1 MNTQTFNHT
10 PHKCRKKLLSWLLV
24 LCLCLGLLPT
34 AAWADETST
43 PISEIK
49 FSIAEPKAGETP
61 AQTAKSLTD
70 GIKVSQV
77 RWKRLLDTETQVSV
91 DEVDATESFEC
102 GQTYLLIVGAVLD
115 KSYQASDDA
124 TVTLSGS
131 PAFFCYIDYYDFGAK
146 YSTFG
151 EAHFDTYPGIED
163 CSFDIW
169 LPFTITEQEQTYS
182 VTVKTDGRGDAFAS
196 SASGRQDEN
205 IDLTYKAAD
214 GWHFNQWTL
223 TSGTGAK
230 LQGNTLTIGSSDV
243 TVTAE
248 FEQNKQL
255 EPEPKPEPEPTYS
268 VEVKTTGQGEAHASP
283 TSGKKGDTITLYA
296 TADEGWKLKRWVLL
310 SLNGAALTD
319 NILTLGDGGVVVQAE
334 FEQIKKPVPTYSV
347 VIETDGHGSVIPS
360 ASSGKYGD
368 QITLTI
374 IPDDGWKLKGWHY
387 LQGDGASISGN
398 ILTIGSGNINVQAE
412 FVAVTPPAP
421 TYTITVETSGHGT
434 ASASA
439 KFGKQ
444 GETVALTA
452 AADEGYQFKGWTLV
466 QANGAVL
473 RDNLLTIGT
482 GNVTVR
488 ADFEPLPPPEPI
500 YTVTVETDGHGTA
513 SSSARS
519 GKYRDTV
526 TLNATPDT
534 GWRLKTWH
542 IVQGMDSFVTDNVLT
557 IGAENVTVRAEFELG
572 DPVYTCRWN
581 ANGGSWASGAVTRT
595 GLSLPSPAPTRSGW
609 TFSGWYTSPDGGDRL
624 EDTPYFRS
632 DRIDGLDD
640 NIVFYA
646 HWTQNAP
653 TPSSGGGGGGGGGGG
668 SAAPA
673 ASPSISGTDAAASS
687 ARFSS
692 ALTAGEQAVGR
703 IRPRGL
709 PALTPASAIPR
720 TAFWLLRL
728 LALLPGG
735 AS

>member
-43 PISEIK
+43 SISEIK
-49 FSIAEPKAGETP
+49 FSIDEPKAGETP
-61 AQTAKSLTD
+61 AQAAESLTE
-70 GIKVSQV
+70 GI
-77 RWKRLLDTETQVSV
+77 
-91 DEVDATESFEC
+91 EVDNIAWMKLIDGEDYPFTDETFENKT
-102 GQTYLLIVGAVLD
+102 TYLLNITAVVEPGYPIS
-115 KSYQASDDA
+115 KTAIT
-124 TVTLSGS
+124 TVNGKD
-131 PAFFCYIDYYDFGAK
+131 AFFSYDHRYQNKGSCKTFGAAEF
-146 YSTFG
+146 SI
-151 EAHFDTYPGIED
+151 YPD
-163 CSFDIW
+163 YPSPFDIW
-169 LPFTITEQEQTYS
+169 LIFTVTDQQQEQTYS

-196 SASGRQDEN
+196 SSSGRQDEN

-248 FEQNKQL
+248 FEQDKRL
-255 EPEPKPEPEPTYS
+255 EPEPKPEPEPAYR
-268 VEVKTTGQGEAHASP
+268 VEVKTTGQGKAHASP

-334 FEQIKKPVPTYSV
+334 FEQIEKPVPTYSV

-387 LQGDGASISGN
+387 LQGDGAYISGN
-398 ILTIGSGNINVQAE
+398 LLTIGSGNINVQAE
-412 FVAVTPPAP
+412 FVAVTPPDP

-439 KFGKQ
+439 KSGKQ

-452 AADEGYQFKGWTLV
+452 AADEGYQFKGWTLLH
-466 QANGAVL
+466 GEDAVL
-473 RDNLLTIGT
+473 TGDLLTIGT

-500 YTVTVETDGHGTA
+500 YTVTVETNGHGTA
-513 SSSARS
+513 SSSASS

-557 IGAENVTVRAEFELG
+557 IGTENMTVRAEFELG

-709 PALTPASAIPR
+709 PALTPASAMPR

>member
-49 FSIAEPKAGETP
+49 FSIDEPKAGETP
-61 AQTAKSLTD
+61 AQTAESLTD
-70 GIKVSQV
+70 GI
-77 RWKRLLDTETQVSV
+77 
-91 DEVDATESFEC
+91 EVDNIAWRKLIDGEDYPFADETFENKT
-102 GQTYLLIVGAVLD
+102 TYLLNITAVVEPGYPIS
-115 KSYQASDDA
+115 KTAIT
-124 TVTLSGS
+124 TVNGKD
-131 PAFFCYIDYYDFGAK
+131 AFFSYDHRYQNKGSCKTFGAAEFSI
-146 YSTFG
+146 YT
-151 EAHFDTYPGIED
+151 EYP
-163 CSFDIW
+163 SPFDIW
-169 LPFTITEQEQTYS
+169 LLFTVTDQQQEQTYS

-196 SASGRQDEN
+196 SSSGRQDEN

-268 VEVKTTGQGEAHASP
+268 VEVKTTGQGEAHASL

-334 FEQIKKPVPTYSV
+334 FEQIEKPVPTYSV

-387 LQGDGASISGN
+387 LQGDGAYISGN
-398 ILTIGSGNINVQAE
+398 LLTIGSGNINVQAE
-412 FVAVTPPAP
+412 FVAVTPPDP

-439 KFGKQ
+439 KSGKQ
-444 GETVALTA
+444 GEMVALTA
-452 AADEGYQFKGWTLV
+452 AADDGYQLKGWTLV

-534 GWRLKTWH
+534 GWRLKNWH

-557 IGAENVTVRAEFELG
+557 IGTENMTVRAEFEPG

-609 TFSGWYTSPDGGDRL
+609 TFSGWYTAPDGGDRL

-653 TPSSGGGGGGGGGGG
+653 TPSGGGGGGGGGG

-709 PALTPASAIPR
+709 PALTPASAMPR

-728 LALLPGG
+728 LALLPDG

>member
-43 PISEIK
+43 SISEIK
-49 FSIAEPKAGETP
+49 FSIDEPKAGETP
-61 AQTAKSLTD
+61 AQTAESLTD
-70 GIKVSQV
+70 GIKIDGV
-77 RWKRLLDTETQVSV
+77 RWMKLIDGEDYPFADET
-91 DEVDATESFEC
+91 FENKT
-102 GQTYLLIVGAVLD
+102 TYLLNITAVVEPGYPIS
-115 KSYQASDDA
+115 KTAIT
-124 TVTLSGS
+124 TVNGKD
-131 PAFFCYIDYYDFGAK
+131 AFFSYDHRYQNKESCKTFGAAEFSI
-146 YSTFG
+146 YT
-151 EAHFDTYPGIED
+151 EYP
-163 CSFDIW
+163 SPFDIW
-169 LPFTITEQEQTYS
+169 LLFTVTDQQQGQTYS
-182 VTVKTDGRGDAFAS
+182 VTVKTDGQGDAFAS
-196 SASGRQDEN
+196 SSSGRQDEN

-248 FEQNKQL
+248 FEQDKQL
-255 EPEPKPEPEPTYS
+255 EPEPKPAPEPAYS

-334 FEQIKKPVPTYSV
+334 FEQIEKPVPTYSV

-387 LQGDGASISGN
+387 LQGDGAYISGN

-412 FVAVTPPAP
+412 FVAVTPPDP

-434 ASASA
+434 ASASV
-439 KFGKQ
+439 KSGKQ

-452 AADEGYQFKGWTLV
+452 AADEGYQPKGWTLV

-473 RDNLLTIGT
+473 RDNLLTIGA
-482 GNVTVR
+482 GDVTVR

-513 SSSARS
+513 SSSAPS

-557 IGAENVTVRAEFELG
+557 IGTENVTVRAEFEPG

-581 ANGGSWASGAVTRT
+581 ANGGSWASGAVIRT

-609 TFSGWYTSPDGGDRL
+609 TFSGWYTAPDGGDRL
-624 EDTPYFRS
+624 EGTPYFRS

-653 TPSSGGGGGGGGGGG
+653 TPISGGGGGGGGGGG

-673 ASPSISGTDAAASS
+673 ASPSVSGTDAAASS

-709 PALTPASAIPR
+709 PALTPASAMPR

>member
-1 MNTQTFNHT
+1 M
-10 PHKCRKKLLSWLLV
+10 
-24 LCLCLGLLPT
+24 
-34 AAWADETST
+34 
-43 PISEIK
+43 
-49 FSIAEPKAGETP
+49 
-61 AQTAKSLTD
+61 
-70 GIKVSQV
+70 
-77 RWKRLLDTETQVSV
+77 
-91 DEVDATESFEC
+91 
-102 GQTYLLIVGAVLD
+102 
-115 KSYQASDDA
+115 
-124 TVTLSGS
+124 
-131 PAFFCYIDYYDFGAK
+131 
-146 YSTFG
+146 
-151 EAHFDTYPGIED
+151 
-163 CSFDIW
+163 
-169 LPFTITEQEQTYS
+169 
-182 VTVKTDGRGDAFAS
+182 
-196 SASGRQDEN
+196 
-205 IDLTYKAAD
+205 
-214 GWHFNQWTL
+214 
-223 TSGTGAK
+223 
-230 LQGNTLTIGSSDV
+230 TIGSSDV

-248 FEQNKQL
+248 FEQDKQL
-255 EPEPKPEPEPTYS
+255 EPEPKPAPEPTYS
-268 VEVKTTGQGEAHASP
+268 VEVKTTGQGEAHASL

-334 FEQIKKPVPTYSV
+334 FEQIEKPVPTYSV

-398 ILTIGSGNINVQAE
+398 LLTIGSGNINVQAE
-412 FVAVTPPAP
+412 FVAVTPPDP

-439 KFGKQ
+439 KSGKQ
-444 GETVALTA
+444 GETLALTA
-452 AADEGYQFKGWTLV
+452 AADEGYQLKGWTLLH
-466 QANGAVL
+466 GEDAVL
-473 RDNLLTIGT
+473 TGDLLTIGT

-557 IGAENVTVRAEFELG
+557 IGTENVTVRAEFEPG

-653 TPSSGGGGGGGGGGG
+653 TPSGGGGGGGGG

-673 ASPSISGTDAAASS
+673 ASPSISGADAAASS

-703 IRPRGL
+703 IRSRGL
-709 PALTPASAIPR
+709 PALTPASAMPR

>member
-34 AAWADETST
+34 SAWADETST
-43 PISEIK
+43 SISEIK
-49 FSIAEPKAGETP
+49 FSIDEPKAGETP
-61 AQTAKSLTD
+61 AQTAESLTD
-70 GIKVSQV
+70 GI
-77 RWKRLLDTETQVSV
+77 
-91 DEVDATESFEC
+91 EVDNIAWRKLIDGEDYPFTDETFENKT
-102 GQTYLLIVGAVLD
+102 TYLLNITAVVEPGYPIS
-115 KSYQASDDA
+115 KTAIT
-124 TVTLSGS
+124 TVNGKD
-131 PAFFCYIDYYDFGAK
+131 AFFSYDHRYQNKGSCKTFGAAEF
-146 YSTFG
+146 SI
-151 EAHFDTYPGIED
+151 YPEYP
-163 CSFDIW
+163 SPFDIW
-169 LPFTITEQEQTYS
+169 LLFTVTDQQQEQTYS

-196 SASGRQDEN
+196 SSSGRQDEN

-248 FEQNKQL
+248 FEQDKQL
-255 EPEPKPEPEPTYS
+255 EPEPKPAPEPTYR

-334 FEQIKKPVPTYSV
+334 FEQIEKPVPTYSV

-412 FVAVTPPAP
+412 FVAVTPPDP

-439 KFGKQ
+439 KSGKQ

-452 AADEGYQFKGWTLV
+452 AADEGYQFKGWTLLH
-466 QANGAVL
+466 GEDAVL
-473 RDNLLTIGT
+473 TGDLLTIGS

-557 IGAENVTVRAEFELG
+557 IGTENMTVRAEFEPG

-632 DRIDGLDD
+632 GRIDGLDD

-653 TPSSGGGGGGGGGGG
+653 APSGGGGGGGGGGG

-673 ASPSISGTDAAASS
+673 ASPSVSGADAAASS

-709 PALTPASAIPR
+709 PALTPASAMPR
-720 TAFWLLRL
+720 TAVWLLRL

>member
-34 AAWADETST
+34 SAWADETST
-43 PISEIK
+43 SISEIK
-49 FSIAEPKAGETP
+49 FSIDEPKAGETP
-61 AQTAKSLTD
+61 AQTAESLTD
-70 GIKVSQV
+70 GIKIDDV
-77 RWKRLLDTETQVSV
+77 RWMKLIDGEDYPFADET
-91 DEVDATESFEC
+91 FENKT
-102 GQTYLLIVGAVLD
+102 TYLLNITAVV
-115 KSYQASDDA
+115 KPGYPISETAIT
-124 TVTLSGS
+124 TVNGKD
-131 PAFFCYIDYYDFGAK
+131 AFFSYDHRYQNKGSCKTFGAAEF
-146 YSTFG
+146 SI
-151 EAHFDTYPGIED
+151 YPD
-163 CSFDIW
+163 YPSPFDIW
-169 LPFTITEQEQTYS
+169 LLFTVTDQQQEQTYS

-196 SASGRQDEN
+196 SSSGRQDEN

-255 EPEPKPEPEPTYS
+255 EPEPKPEPEPTYR

-334 FEQIKKPVPTYSV
+334 FEQIEKPVPTYSV

-412 FVAVTPPAP
+412 FVAVTPPDP

-439 KFGKQ
+439 KSGKQ
-444 GETVALTA
+444 GETVTLTA
-452 AADEGYQFKGWTLV
+452 AADEGYQFKGWTLLH
-466 QANGAVL
+466 GEDAVL
-473 RDNLLTIGT
+473 TGDLLTIGS

-526 TLNATPDT
+526 TLNSTPDT

-557 IGAENVTVRAEFELG
+557 IGTENMTVRAEFEPG
-572 DPVYTCRWN
+572 TPVYTCRWN

-632 DRIDGLDD
+632 GRIDGLDD

-653 TPSSGGGGGGGGGGG
+653 TPSGGGGGGG

-673 ASPSISGTDAAASS
+673 ASPSISGADAAASS

-709 PALTPASAIPR
+709 PALTPASAMPR

>member
-34 AAWADETST
+34 SAWADETST

-49 FSIAEPKAGETP
+49 FSIDEPKAGKTP
-61 AQTAKSLTD
+61 AQTAESLTD
-70 GIKVSQV
+70 GI
-77 RWKRLLDTETQVSV
+77 
-91 DEVDATESFEC
+91 EVDNIDWRKLIDGEDYPFTDETFESKT
-102 GQTYLLIVGAVLD
+102 TYLLNITAVV
-115 KSYQASDDA
+115 KPGYPISETAIT
-124 TVTLSGS
+124 TVNGKD
-131 PAFFCYIDYYDFGAK
+131 AFFSYDHRYQNKGSCKTFGAAEF
-146 YSTFG
+146 SI
-151 EAHFDTYPGIED
+151 YPD
-163 CSFDIW
+163 YPSPFDIW
-169 LPFTITEQEQTYS
+169 LLFTVTDQQQEQTYS

-196 SASGRQDEN
+196 SSSGRQDEN

-214 GWHFNQWTL
+214 GWHFNHWTL

-268 VEVKTTGQGEAHASP
+268 VEVKTTGQGEAHASL

-334 FEQIKKPVPTYSV
+334 FEQMEKPVPTYSV

-368 QITLTI
+368 QIALTI

-398 ILTIGSGNINVQAE
+398 LLTIGSGNINVQAE
-412 FVAVTPPAP
+412 FVAVTPPDP
-421 TYTITVETSGHGT
+421 TYTMTVETSGHGT

-452 AADEGYQFKGWTLV
+452 AADEGYQFKGWTLLH
-466 QANGAVL
+466 GEDAVL
-473 RDNLLTIGT
+473 TDNLLTIGS

-557 IGAENVTVRAEFELG
+557 IGTENMTVRAEFEPG

-624 EDTPYFRS
+624 EGTPYFRS

-653 TPSSGGGGGGGGGGG
+653 APSGGGGGGGGG

-673 ASPSISGTDAAASS
+673 ASPSVSGTDAAASS

-709 PALTPASAIPR
+709 PALTPASAMPR

>member
-10 PHKCRKKLLSWLLV
+10 QHKCRKKLLSWLLV
-24 LCLCLGLLPT
+24 LCLCAGLLPT

-61 AQTAKSLTD
+61 AQTAESLTD
-70 GIKVSQV
+70 GI
-77 RWKRLLDTETQVSV
+77 
-91 DEVDATESFEC
+91 EVDNIAWRKLIDGEDYPFTDETFENKT
-102 GQTYLLIVGAVLD
+102 TYLLNITAVVEPGYPIS
-115 KSYQASDDA
+115 KTAIT
-124 TVTLSGS
+124 TVNGKD
-131 PAFFCYIDYYDFGAK
+131 AFFSYDHRYQNKGSCKTFGAAEF
-146 YSTFG
+146 SI
-151 EAHFDTYPGIED
+151 YPEYP
-163 CSFDIW
+163 SPFDIW
-169 LPFTITEQEQTYS
+169 LLFTVTDQQQEQTYS

-196 SASGRQDEN
+196 SSSGRQDEN

-243 TVTAE
+243 TITAE
-248 FEQNKQL
+248 FEQDKQL
-255 EPEPKPEPEPTYS
+255 EPEPKPAPEPAYR
-268 VEVKTTGQGEAHASP
+268 VEVKTTGQGEAHASL

-334 FEQIKKPVPTYSV
+334 FEQIEKPVPTYSV

-412 FVAVTPPAP
+412 FVAVTPPDP

-444 GETVALTA
+444 GETVTLTA

-557 IGAENVTVRAEFELG
+557 IGTENMTVRAEFEPG

-609 TFSGWYTSPDGGDRL
+609 TFSGWYTAPDGGDRL

-632 DRIDGLDD
+632 GRIDGLDD

-653 TPSSGGGGGGGGGGG
+653 TPSGGGGG

-673 ASPSISGTDAAASS
+673 ASPSVSGADAAASS

-709 PALTPASAIPR
+709 PALTPASAMPR
-720 TAFWLLRL
+720 TAVWLLRL

>member
-10 PHKCRKKLLSWLLV
+10 PHKRRKKLLSWLLV

-34 AAWADETST
+34 AAWADETSA

-61 AQTAKSLTD
+61 AQTAESLTD
-70 GIKVSQV
+70 GVGIDDVSWMKPQDDIGYTLMDDSELFESGKTYLFRINAVLKQLYKVSA
-77 RWKRLLDTETQVSV
+77 
-91 DEVDATESFEC
+91 DAT
-102 GQTYLLIVGAVLD
+102 
-115 KSYQASDDA
+115 A
-124 TVTLSGS
+124 TVNDST
-131 PAFFCYIDYYDFGAK
+131 AFFAFDDDCWNKPG

-151 EAHFDTYPGIED
+151 EADFYICPDAED
-163 CSFDIW
+163 GSSFDIW
-169 LPFTITEQEQTYS
+169 LLFQVQE
-182 VTVKTDGRGDAFAS
+182 A
-196 SASGRQDEN
+196 
-205 IDLTYKAAD
+205 
-214 GWHFNQWTL
+214 
-223 TSGTGAK
+223 
-230 LQGNTLTIGSSDV
+230 
-243 TVTAE
+243 
-248 FEQNKQL
+248 
-255 EPEPKPEPEPTYS
+255 PKPEPEPTVYHVNFSPSEHGSATATPGSGIEGAS
-268 VEVKTTGQGEAHASP
+268 VRLEATPNPGYHFKSWSLIQANGA
-283 TSGKKGDTITLYA
+283 TLNGDT
-296 TADEGWKLKRWVLL
+296 
-310 SLNGAALTD
+310 LTIGSG
-319 NILTLGDGGVVVQAE
+319 NVTVAAE
-334 FEQIKKPVPTYSV
+334 FAEDVKPVPSYSIT
-347 VIETDGHGSVIPS
+347 IERSGQGSTI
-360 ASSGKYGD
+360 ASDYYGKTGD
-368 QITLTI
+368 RIVLTATPAPDWQFQKWTLLT
-374 IPDDGWKLKGWHY
+374 GN
-387 LQGDGASISGN
+387 GATLDGN
-398 ILTIGSGNINVQAE
+398 ILTIGSSNINVRAE
-412 FVAVTPPAP
+412 FVAVTPPDP
-421 TYTITVETSGHGT
+421 TYTMTVETSGHGT

-439 KFGKQ
+439 KSGKQ

-452 AADEGYQFKGWTLV
+452 AADDGYQLTGWTLV

-473 RDNLLTIGT
+473 KDNLLTIGT

-519 GKYRDTV
+519 GKYRDAV
-526 TLNATPDT
+526 TLNAAPDT

-557 IGAENVTVRAEFELG
+557 IGTENMTVRAEFELG

-581 ANGGSWASGAVTRT
+581 ANGGSWANGAVTRT

-624 EDTPYFRS
+624 EDTSYFRS
-632 DRIDGLDD
+632 GQIDGLDD

-653 TPSSGGGGGGGGGGG
+653 TPSGGGGGGGGG

-673 ASPSISGTDAAASS
+673 ASPSISGADAAASS

-703 IRPRGL
+703 IRARGL
-709 PALTPASAIPR
+709 PALTPASAMPR
-720 TAFWLLRL
+720 TAVWLLRL

>member
-49 FSIAEPKAGETP
+49 FSIDEPKAGETP
-61 AQTAKSLTD
+61 AQTAESLTD
-70 GIKVSQV
+70 GI
-77 RWKRLLDTETQVSV
+77 
-91 DEVDATESFEC
+91 EVDNIAWRKLIDGEDYPFADETFENKT
-102 GQTYLLIVGAVLD
+102 TYLLNITAVVEPGYPIS
-115 KSYQASDDA
+115 KTAIT
-124 TVTLSGS
+124 TVNGKD
-131 PAFFCYIDYYDFGAK
+131 AFFSYDHRYQNKGSCKTFGAAEFSI
-146 YSTFG
+146 YT
-151 EAHFDTYPGIED
+151 EYP
-163 CSFDIW
+163 SPFDIW
-169 LPFTITEQEQTYS
+169 LLFTVTDQQQEQTYS

-196 SASGRQDEN
+196 SSSGRQDEN

-248 FEQNKQL
+248 FEQDKQL

-268 VEVKTTGQGEAHASP
+268 VEVKTTGQGEAHASL

-334 FEQIKKPVPTYSV
+334 FEQIEKPVPTYSV

-387 LQGDGASISGN
+387 LQGDGAYISGN
-398 ILTIGSGNINVQAE
+398 LLTIGSGNINVQAE
-412 FVAVTPPAP
+412 FVAVTPPDP

-439 KFGKQ
+439 KSGKQ
-444 GETVALTA
+444 GEMVALTA
-452 AADEGYQFKGWTLV
+452 AADDGYQLKGWTLV

-557 IGAENVTVRAEFELG
+557 IGTENMTVRAEFEPG

-609 TFSGWYTSPDGGDRL
+609 TFSGWYTAPDGGDRL

-653 TPSSGGGGGGGGGGG
+653 TPSGGGGGGGGGG

-709 PALTPASAIPR
+709 PALTPASAMPR

-728 LALLPGG
+728 LALLPDG

>member
-43 PISEIK
+43 SISEIK
-49 FSIAEPKAGETP
+49 FSIDEPKAGETP
-61 AQTAKSLTD
+61 AQTAESLTD
-70 GIKVSQV
+70 GI
-77 RWKRLLDTETQVSV
+77 
-91 DEVDATESFEC
+91 EVDNIDWRKLIDGEDHPFTDETFENKT
-102 GQTYLLIVGAVLD
+102 TYLLNITAVVEPGYPIS
-115 KSYQASDDA
+115 KTAIT
-124 TVTLSGS
+124 TVNGKD
-131 PAFFCYIDYYDFGAK
+131 AFFSYDHRYQNKGSCKTFGAAEF
-146 YSTFG
+146 SI
-151 EAHFDTYPGIED
+151 YPEYP
-163 CSFDIW
+163 SPFDIW
-169 LPFTITEQEQTYS
+169 LLFTVTDQQQEQTYS

-196 SASGRQDEN
+196 SSSGRQDEN

-248 FEQNKQL
+248 FEQDKQL
-255 EPEPKPEPEPTYS
+255 EPEPKPEPEPTYR
-268 VEVKTTGQGEAHASP
+268 VEVKTTGQGEAHASL

-334 FEQIKKPVPTYSV
+334 FEQIEKPVPTYSV
-347 VIETDGHGSVIPS
+347 VIETDGHGFVIPS

-387 LQGDGASISGN
+387 LQGDGAYISGN

-412 FVAVTPPAP
+412 FVAVTPPDP
-421 TYTITVETSGHGT
+421 IYTITVETSGHGT

-452 AADEGYQFKGWTLV
+452 AADEGYQFKGWTLLH
-466 QANGAVL
+466 GEDAVL
-473 RDNLLTIGT
+473 TGDLLTIGS

-513 SSSARS
+513 SSSAPS

-557 IGAENVTVRAEFELG
+557 IGTENMTVRAEFEPG

-609 TFSGWYTSPDGGDRL
+609 TFSGWYTAPDGGDRL

-653 TPSSGGGGGGGGGGG
+653 APSGGGGGGGGGGG

-673 ASPSISGTDAAASS
+673 ASPSISGADAAASS

-709 PALTPASAIPR
+709 PALTPASAMPR

>member
-34 AAWADETST
+34 SAWADETST
-43 PISEIK
+43 SISEIK
-49 FSIAEPKAGETP
+49 FSIDEPKAGETP
-61 AQTAKSLTD
+61 AQTAESLTD
-70 GIKVSQV
+70 GI
-77 RWKRLLDTETQVSV
+77 
-91 DEVDATESFEC
+91 EVDNIDWRKLIDGEDYPFTDETFENKT
-102 GQTYLLIVGAVLD
+102 TYLLNITAVVEPGYPIS
-115 KSYQASDDA
+115 KTAIT
-124 TVTLSGS
+124 TVNGKD
-131 PAFFCYIDYYDFGAK
+131 AFFSYDHRYQNKESCKTFGAAEF
-146 YSTFG
+146 SI
-151 EAHFDTYPGIED
+151 YPD
-163 CSFDIW
+163 YPSPFDIW
-169 LPFTITEQEQTYS
+169 LLFTVTDQQQEQTYS
-182 VTVKTDGRGDAFAS
+182 VTVKTDGQGDAFAS
-196 SASGRQDEN
+196 SSSGRQDKN

-248 FEQNKQL
+248 FEQDKQL

-268 VEVKTTGQGEAHASP
+268 VEVKTTGQGEAHASL

-296 TADEGWKLKRWVLL
+296 TADDGWKLKRWVLL

-334 FEQIKKPVPTYSV
+334 FEQIEKPVPTYSV

-387 LQGDGASISGN
+387 LQGDGAYISGN
-398 ILTIGSGNINVQAE
+398 LLTIGSGNINVQAE

-439 KFGKQ
+439 KSGKQ
-444 GETVALTA
+444 GETVTLTA
-452 AADEGYQFKGWTLV
+452 AADDGYQFKGWTLLH
-466 QANGAVL
+466 GEDAVL
-473 RDNLLTIGT
+473 TGDLLTIGS

-513 SSSARS
+513 SSSAPS

-557 IGAENVTVRAEFELG
+557 IGTENMTVRAEFEPG

-609 TFSGWYTSPDGGDRL
+609 TFSGWYTAPDGGDRL
-624 EDTPYFRS
+624 E
-632 DRIDGLDD
+632 
-640 NIVFYA
+640 
-646 HWTQNAP
+646 
-653 TPSSGGGGGGGGGGG
+653 
-668 SAAPA
+668 
-673 ASPSISGTDAAASS
+673 
-687 ARFSS
+687 
-692 ALTAGEQAVGR
+692 E
-703 IRPRGL
+703 
-709 PALTPASAIPR
+709 
-720 TAFWLLRL
+720 
-728 LALLPGG
+728 
-735 AS
+735 

>member
-43 PISEIK
+43 SISEIK
-49 FSIAEPKAGETP
+49 FSIDEPKAGETP
-61 AQTAKSLTD
+61 AQTAESLTD
-70 GIKVSQV
+70 GIKIDDV
-77 RWKRLLDTETQVSV
+77 RWMKLIDGEDYPFADET
-91 DEVDATESFEC
+91 FENKT
-102 GQTYLLIVGAVLD
+102 TYLLNITAVV
-115 KSYQASDDA
+115 KPEYPISETAIT
-124 TVTLSGS
+124 TVNGKD
-131 PAFFCYIDYYDFGAK
+131 AFFSYDHRYQNKGSCKTFGAAEF
-146 YSTFG
+146 SI
-151 EAHFDTYPGIED
+151 YPEYP
-163 CSFDIW
+163 SPFDIW
-169 LPFTITEQEQTYS
+169 LLFTVTDQQQEQTYS

-196 SASGRQDEN
+196 SASGRQGEN

-255 EPEPKPEPEPTYS
+255 EPEPKPEPEPTYR

-334 FEQIKKPVPTYSV
+334 FEQIEKPVPTYSV

-368 QITLTI
+368 QIALTI

-439 KFGKQ
+439 KSGKQ

-452 AADEGYQFKGWTLV
+452 AADEGYQLKGWTLLH
-466 QANGAVL
+466 GEDAVL
-473 RDNLLTIGT
+473 TDNLLTIGS

-513 SSSARS
+513 FPSARS

-526 TLNATPDT
+526 TLNATPNT

-557 IGAENVTVRAEFELG
+557 IGTENMTVRAEFEPG

-581 ANGGSWASGAVTRT
+581 ANGGNWASGAVTRT

-609 TFSGWYTSPDGGDRL
+609 TFSGWYTAPDGGDQL

-653 TPSSGGGGGGGGGGG
+653 TPSGGGCGGGGGGGG

-709 PALTPASAIPR
+709 PALTPASAMPR

>member
-34 AAWADETST
+34 SAWADKTST

-49 FSIAEPKAGETP
+49 FSIDEPKAGETP
-61 AQTAKSLTD
+61 AQTAESLTE
-70 GIKVSQV
+70 GI
-77 RWKRLLDTETQVSV
+77 
-91 DEVDATESFEC
+91 EVDNIAWRKLIDGEDHPFTDETFENKT
-102 GQTYLLIVGAVLD
+102 TYLLNITAVVEPGYPIS
-115 KSYQASDDA
+115 KTAIT
-124 TVTLSGS
+124 TVNGKD
-131 PAFFCYIDYYDFGAK
+131 AFFSYDHRYQNKGSCKTFGAAEF
-146 YSTFG
+146 SI
-151 EAHFDTYPGIED
+151 YPEYP
-163 CSFDIW
+163 SPFDIW
-169 LPFTITEQEQTYS
+169 LLFTVTDQQQEQTYS

-196 SASGRQDEN
+196 SSSGRQDEN

-248 FEQNKQL
+248 FEQNKQP
-255 EPEPKPEPEPTYS
+255 EPEPKPAPEPTYR

-334 FEQIKKPVPTYSV
+334 FEQIEKPVPTYSV

-398 ILTIGSGNINVQAE
+398 ILTIGSGNINVRAE

-421 TYTITVETSGHGT
+421 TYTMTVETSGHGT

-439 KFGKQ
+439 KSGKQ
-444 GETVALTA
+444 GETVTLTA
-452 AADEGYQFKGWTLV
+452 AADDGYQLKGWTLV

-557 IGAENVTVRAEFELG
+557 IGTENVTVRAEFEPG

-632 DRIDGLDD
+632 GRIDGLDD

-646 HWTQNAP
+646 HWTQSAP
-653 TPSSGGGGGGGGGGG
+653 APSGGGGGGG

-673 ASPSISGTDAAASS
+673 ASPSVSGADAAASF

-709 PALTPASAIPR
+709 PALTPASAMPR

>member
-49 FSIAEPKAGETP
+49 FSIDEPKAGETP
-61 AQTAKSLTD
+61 AQTAESLTD
-70 GIKVSQV
+70 GI
-77 RWKRLLDTETQVSV
+77 
-91 DEVDATESFEC
+91 EVDNIDWRKLIDGEDYPFADETFENKT
-102 GQTYLLIVGAVLD
+102 TYLLNITAVV
-115 KSYQASDDA
+115 KPGYPISETAIT
-124 TVTLSGS
+124 TVNGKD
-131 PAFFCYIDYYDFGAK
+131 AFFSYDHRYQNKGSCKTFGAAEFSI
-146 YSTFG
+146 YT
-151 EAHFDTYPGIED
+151 EYP
-163 CSFDIW
+163 SPFDIW
-169 LPFTITEQEQTYS
+169 LLFTVTDQQQEQTYS

-196 SASGRQDEN
+196 SSSGRQDEN

-248 FEQNKQL
+248 FEQDKQL
-255 EPEPKPEPEPTYS
+255 EPEPKPEPEPAYR

-334 FEQIKKPVPTYSV
+334 FEQIEKPVPTYSV

-387 LQGDGASISGN
+387 LQGDGAYISGN
-398 ILTIGSGNINVQAE
+398 LLTIGSGNINVQAE

-439 KFGKQ
+439 KSGKQ
-444 GETVALTA
+444 GETVTLTA
-452 AADEGYQFKGWTLV
+452 AADDGYQFKGWTLLH
-466 QANGAVL
+466 GEDAVL
-473 RDNLLTIGT
+473 TGDLLTIGS

-557 IGAENVTVRAEFELG
+557 IGTENMTVRAEFEPG

-609 TFSGWYTSPDGGDRL
+609 TFSGWYTAPDGGDRL

-653 TPSSGGGGGGGGGGG
+653 APSGGGGGGGGGG

-692 ALTAGEQAVGR
+692 ALTAGEQAVWR

-709 PALTPASAIPR
+709 PALTPASAMPR

>member
-61 AQTAKSLTD
+61 AQTAESLTD
-70 GIKVSQV
+70 GI
-77 RWKRLLDTETQVSV
+77 
-91 DEVDATESFEC
+91 EVDNIAWRKLIDGEDYPFADETFENKT
-102 GQTYLLIVGAVLD
+102 TYLLNITAVV
-115 KSYQASDDA
+115 KPGYPISETAIT
-124 TVTLSGS
+124 TVNGKD
-131 PAFFCYIDYYDFGAK
+131 AFFSYDHRYQNKGSCKTFGAAEFSI
-146 YSTFG
+146 YT
-151 EAHFDTYPGIED
+151 EYP
-163 CSFDIW
+163 SQFDIW
-169 LPFTITEQEQTYS
+169 LLFTVTDQQQEQTYS
-182 VTVKTDGRGDAFAS
+182 VTVKTDGQGDAFAS
-196 SASGRQDEN
+196 SPSGRQDEN

-248 FEQNKQL
+248 FEQDKQL
-255 EPEPKPEPEPTYS
+255 EPEPKPEPESAYR

-334 FEQIKKPVPTYSV
+334 FEQIEKPVPTYSV

-387 LQGDGASISGN
+387 LQGDGAYISGN

-412 FVAVTPPAP
+412 FVAVTPPDP

-439 KFGKQ
+439 KSGKQ

-452 AADEGYQFKGWTLV
+452 AADEGYQFKGWTLLH
-466 QANGAVL
+466 GEDAVL
-473 RDNLLTIGT
+473 TDNLLTIGS

-557 IGAENVTVRAEFELG
+557 IGTENMTVRAEFEPG

-581 ANGGSWASGAVTRT
+581 ANGGSWASGAVTRI

-609 TFSGWYTSPDGGDRL
+609 TFSGWYTAPDGGDWL

-653 TPSSGGGGGGGGGGG
+653 TPSCGGGGGGGGGGG

-673 ASPSISGTDAAASS
+673 ASPSISGTDAAVSS

-709 PALTPASAIPR
+709 PALTPASAMPR

>member
-49 FSIAEPKAGETP
+49 FSIDEPKAGETP
-61 AQTAKSLTD
+61 AQTAESLTD
-70 GIKVSQV
+70 GI
-77 RWKRLLDTETQVSV
+77 
-91 DEVDATESFEC
+91 EVDNIDWMKLIDGEDYPFTDETFENKT
-102 GQTYLLIVGAVLD
+102 TYLLNITAVVEPGYPIS
-115 KSYQASDDA
+115 KTAIT
-124 TVTLSGS
+124 TVNGKD
-131 PAFFCYIDYYDFGAK
+131 AFFSYDHRYQNKGSCKTFGAAEFSI
-146 YSTFG
+146 YT
-151 EAHFDTYPGIED
+151 EYP
-163 CSFDIW
+163 SPFDIW
-169 LPFTITEQEQTYS
+169 LLFTVTDQQQGQTYS

-196 SASGRQDEN
+196 SSSGRQDEN
-205 IDLTYKAAD
+205 IDLTYKAAA

-248 FEQNKQL
+248 FEQDKKL

-334 FEQIKKPVPTYSV
+334 FEQIEKPVPTYSV

-387 LQGDGASISGN
+387 LQGDGAYISGN

-412 FVAVTPPAP
+412 FVAVTPPDP

-439 KFGKQ
+439 KSGKQ

-452 AADEGYQFKGWTLV
+452 AADEGYQFKGWTLLH
-466 QANGAVL
+466 GEDAVL
-473 RDNLLTIGT
+473 TGDLLTIGS

-513 SSSARS
+513 SSSASS

-557 IGAENVTVRAEFELG
+557 IGTENMTVRAEFEPG

-581 ANGGSWASGAVTRT
+581 ANGGSWASGAVTRI

-609 TFSGWYTSPDGGDRL
+609 TFSGWYTAPDGGDRL

-653 TPSSGGGGGGGGGGG
+653 TPSGGGGGGG

-709 PALTPASAIPR
+709 PALTPASAMPR